1 MDGSHQGL
9 SPVSRGTDPGAL
21 LKDNVS
27 NYENKIKELGFLLP
41 EPAKPAGIYQP
52 VVMAGNLA
60 FLSGQLGRVNGTLVT
75 GKVGKDLDLKQA
87 QAAAQGAGLH
97 VLSLIQH
104 GIGWKQFKRIVKLS
118 GFVQVDPAFTEI
130 SAVIN
135 GASELLA
142 QVLGDAGGPARTS
155 VGVASLPQNAAI
167 EIEVV
172 VEIVS

>member
-1 MDGSHQGL
+1 MSI
-9 SPVSRGTDPGAL
+9 
-21 LKDNVS
+21 
-27 NYENKIKELGFLLP
+27 YEDKIKELGLLLP

-52 VVMAGNLA
+52 FVIAGNLA
-60 FLSGQLGRVNGTLVT
+60 FLSGQLGRVSGALVT

-87 QAAAQGAGLH
+87 QAQLVQSEKMASLGELTAGIAH
-97 VLSLIQH
+97 EIQNPLN
-104 GIGWKQFKRIVKLS
+104 FVKLS

-135 GASELLA
+135 GASEVLA
-142 QVLGDAGGPARTS
+142 QVLGEAGAHARTS

-172 VEIVS
+172 IELHGDRSQ

>member
-1 MDGSHQGL
+1 M
-9 SPVSRGTDPGAL
+9 
-21 LKDNVS
+21 S
-27 NYENKIKELGFLLP
+27 NYESKIKELGLILP

-52 VVMAGNLA
+52 FVVAGNLA
-60 FLSGQLGRVNGTLVT
+60 FLSGQLGRVSGALVS

-87 QAAAQGAGLH
+87 QAAAKGAGLH

-104 GIGWKQFKRIVKLS
+104 GIGWNQFKRIVKLS
-118 GFVQVDPAFTEI
+118 GFVQVDPTFTEI

-135 GASELLA
+135 GASEVLA
-142 QVLGDAGGPARTS
+142 QVLGEAGAHARTS

-172 VEIVS
+172 VELK

>member
-1 MDGSHQGL
+1 MSI
-9 SPVSRGTDPGAL
+9 
-21 LKDNVS
+21 
-27 NYENKIKELGFLLP
+27 YEDKIKELGLLLP

-52 VVMAGNLA
+52 FVIAGNLA
-60 FLSGQLGRVNGTLVT
+60 FLSGQLGRVSGALVT

-87 QAAAQGAGLH
+87 QAAAKGAGLH

-104 GIGWKQFKRIVKLS
+104 GIGWNKFKRIVKLS

-135 GASELLA
+135 GASEVLA
-142 QVLGDAGGPARTS
+142 QVLGEAGAHARTS

-172 VEIVS
+172 IELHGDRSQ